1 MMRKELR
8 SSSKRLQDKL
18 EALGFNNE
26 VIELK
31 ETTRSAKD
39 AARAVGCRV
48 EQIAKSIVFRSGNTD
63 RPILVIASGPNRINE
78 KKISE
83 MISEPLLKAD
93 ADFVRE
99 KTGYA
104 IGGVPPLGHLEAPIT
119 FIDKDLLQYEEIWA
133 AAGTPNAVFNL
144 APADLQKMTDGRV
157 ISVK

>member
-1 MMRKELR
+1 MQEERR
-8 SSSKRLQDKL
+8 SSSKRLQDTLK
-18 EALGFNNE
+18 ALGFENE

-48 EQIAKSIVFRSGNTD
+48 EQIAKSIVFRSGKTNQS
-63 RPILVIASGPNRINE
+63 ILVVASGPNRINE

-83 MISEPLLKAD
+83 IISEPLLKAD
-93 ADFVRE
+93 ADFVKE

-104 IGGVPPLGHLEAPIT
+104 IGGVPPLGHAEAPLT
-119 FIDKDLLQYEEIWA
+119 FIDEDLLQYGEIWA
-133 AAGTPNAVFNL
+133 AAGTPNAVFKL
-144 APADLQKMTDGRV
+144 APGDLQKMTDGRV